1 MVICNIHEDL
11 RQTDAQAEQI
21 AAHVRSTGPLLP
33 EGARL
38 LVSGPGDPGW
48 RVVTVW
54 DSPEARDEF
63 FAHRLAPA
71 YEAAGLSLE
80 DVTRTQFEVQMLIAG
95 DLVGAPRP
103 A

>member
-1 MVICNIHEDL
+1 MVICNIHQDL
-11 RQTDAQAEQI
+11 RQTDAQAQQI
-21 AAHVRSTGPLLP
+21 AAHVRNTGPLLP
-33 EGARL
+33 DGARL

-54 DSPEARDEF
+54 DSAEARDQF
-63 FAHRLAPA
+63 VAQRLAPA

-95 DLVGAPRP
+95 DLVGTAQP